1 VKKCSGCGEPLSC
14 HKAGQYGKHCQ
25 GVDKD
30 PPADKQPIELE
41 DPNPKSA
48 MDVLEQRK
56 AELEKAIAEAELRNE
71 VAALEKRLGAL
82 KSSGPTPP
90 SGEAKQT
97 GPKVS
102 TSAEEAA
109 TLGAALHLGPGDLT
123 LDHLRMNKE
132 LVTRVNENYPDL
144 EFVTPDSKKAPA
156 KGKTKLLSPENFV
169 FNSQS
174 AEAPKYEDLSA
185 EEFLSGSMGLLL
197 SPNLPT
203 WEARGRMALLQFACH
218 RLARY
223 RWPVVRAFHH
233 AAINQALRDP
243 TKWNNDWTELKDYYF
258 DGDPDNLKGNNNT
271 TGKPKTTVRTCYK
284 YNKGECSSTSCRYAH
299 YCSYCLDTTGQKYK
313 HAESTCRRRGEKTT
327 TKKEDSTKD

>member
-1 VKKCSGCGEPLSC
+1 MGRTPKRVKKCSGCGEPLSC

-132 LVTRVNENYPDL
+132 LVTR
-144 EFVTPDSKKAPA
+144 
-156 KGKTKLLSPENFV
+156 
-169 FNSQS
+169 
-174 AEAPKYEDLSA
+174 
-185 EEFLSGSMGLLL
+185 
-197 SPNLPT
+197 
-203 WEARGRMALLQFACH
+203 
-218 RLARY
+218 
-223 RWPVVRAFHH
+223 AFHH

-258 DGDPDNLKGNNNT
+258 DGDPDNLKGNNNN

-313 HAESTCRRRGEKTT
+313 HAESTCRRREFLNLTPAQQWNRLDNLHREKLETT
-327 TKKEDSTKD
+327 RPSLPFFRATQLSAAAMDTRNANKRENTLYHLAKALGTAMGDDGPKFYCVNLGDNVCPF